1 MGKHFGL
8 EITDERFSYAR
19 HTQRIAAEAALDGV
33 YVLWTGVAAETL
45 TPETLCAR
53 IRVWR

>member
-33 YVLWTGVAAETL
+33 YVLWTSVAAETL
-45 TPETLCAR
+45 IQETLCAR